1 LGNNEPV
8 PPVLQSSS
16 AGVLARYDDKPS
28 YSGFYFTKRPDRR
41 CHFSRSASFISMDKD
56 REKQEIQDQL
66 ARYEALALQFS
77 EGPTHENIRKQIE
90 DLKRRLRAVE
100 R

>member
-1 LGNNEPV
+1 
-8 PPVLQSSS
+8 
-16 AGVLARYDDKPS
+16 
-28 YSGFYFTKRPDRR
+28 
-41 CHFSRSASFISMDKD
+41 MDKD